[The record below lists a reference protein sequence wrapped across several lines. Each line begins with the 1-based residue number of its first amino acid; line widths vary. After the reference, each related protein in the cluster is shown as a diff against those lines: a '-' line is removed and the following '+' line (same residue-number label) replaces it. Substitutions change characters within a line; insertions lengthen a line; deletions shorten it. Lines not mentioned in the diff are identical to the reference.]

1 MIDTTELPG
10 ETTLTDEVASS
21 IHLHS
26 SIAEEYRQEIEDLF
40 FFNPK
45 QAVVRERVRQH
56 VERYGMPAIRCHDGR
71 ASLELGL
78 VEHAQTLFILAGEDP
93 EKLIGVLLY
102 VREGDCLRVLYLA
115 LSPDCTAD
123 WGSSCPVISCLFD
136 RLRRLARNIK
146 GVRQIK
152 FSLDRNDVT
161 VKL

>member
-78 VEHAQTLFILAGEDP
+78 VEHAQTLFIQP
-93 EKLIGVLLY
+93 FFCHYIY
-102 VREGDCLRVLYLA
+102 
-115 LSPDCTAD
+115 T
-123 WGSSCPVISCLFD
+123 IF
-136 RLRRLARNIK
+136 
-146 GVRQIK
+146 
-152 FSLDRNDVT
+152 
-161 VKL
+161 